1 MSGITKELEKV
12 GIAHCGVGPDLMG
25 KDITALSIE
34 KDPDVGAVIV
44 GYDEHFSYPKMVKA
58 ASYLADHDVHFIGT
72 NTDER
77 FPTSKSIVMPG
88 IHTALYTFSKSF
100 IIWVIKM

>member
-1 MSGITKELEKV
+1 
-12 GIAHCGVGPDLMG
+12 MG
-25 KDITALSIE
+25 KDISTLKIE

-77 FPTSKSIVMPG
+77 FPTADNLVIPG
-88 IHTALYTFSKSF
+88 KNIYSLYIRFTISNTKY
-100 IIWVIKM
+100 VV

>member
-1 MSGITKELEKV
+1 MEIGIKLKYFYIGIIKELDKV
-12 GIAHCGVGPDLMG
+12 GIPHCGVGPDLMG
-25 KDITALSIE
+25 KDISTLKIE

-77 FPTSKSIVMPG
+77 IL
-88 IHTALYTFSKSF
+88 TADNL
-100 IIWVIKM
+100 VIPCKNI